1 MQRTV
6 RSSCGVARKSCG
18 DFDEP
23 WNGFWIRVVYKGRV
37 VAFSFILNHRE
48 SFSDHHPIL

>member
-23 WNGFWIRVVYKGRV
+23 LTDFGLGLFT
-37 VAFSFILNHRE
+37 RE
-48 SFSDHHPIL
+48 ELWHFPLY